1 MKDNVS
7 RRGQSTIKSVA
18 KIVMNFGACI
28 AIIWYG
34 VFIGVDNV
42 SDAMN
47 DRRLSKEGHST
58 RGVITEVDFDLQYGR
73 GAESSKIFEID
84 YSDNSDKSYTHV
96 AKRPYRTAE
105 EPGQQEVR
113 EQFLGQRVTVLYDP
127 ANPSDAVVEG
137 WEASISLAYVG
148 SAVVILFG
156 AIFLFFGIS
165 DTKTFRKNFKKLKY

>member
-1 MKDNVS
+1 
-7 RRGQSTIKSVA
+7 
-18 KIVMNFGACI
+18 MNFGACI

-34 VFIGVDNV
+34 VFIGVDSV

-58 RGVITEVDFDLQYGR
+58 RGVITDVNFDIEYGR
-73 GAESSKIFEID
+73 GAESSKIFEIK
-84 YSDNSDKSYTHV
+84 YSDNSDKSYIHV

-113 EQFLGQRVTVLYDP
+113 EQFLDQRVTVLYDP
-127 ANPSDAVVEG
+127 ENPSDAVVEG

-148 SAVVILFG
+148 SAVVIMFG
-156 AIFLFFGIS
+156 TVFLFFGIS
-165 DTKTFRKNFKKLKY
+165 DTKKLLKSSSKV